1 MGCGIKTR
9 RFDTNTGSYFD
20 YCGLHCRNAVRNGN
34 WGASPLNGQTTTAA
48 ASSSSF
54 VPQQIR
60 SGQPVQNPSSSNCI
74 APNCNRPRWYNPQ
87 QGDYSLFCSIKCRNA
102 NPHLQ
107 SQQQP
112 QRSQPQP
119 SHAPA
124 VVGSSLGQRACVI
137 CKSAPYDA
145 ARESLFCGYACL
157 KKAEAMAPGII
168 EIPMSHP
175 KFRNIAH
182 QFTQKWL
189 HTNVAFRPPKHI
201 YIVLQSAT
209 QKASY
214 ARYKAKVER
223 EGNFVASG
231 RTEGN
236 ENRRFHGSTRQC
248 RLGDPGNTQLC
259 SNTNCPLCGILR
271 TSFDLAFFKVKT
283 GFARFGRGH
292 YTTATSSKSD
302 SYSTNGSTSSYKA
315 IIMTKVVV
323 GRGYKMT
330 QNAQTLTAPPT
341 GFHSVLGEPVQG
353 GKLNYDELV
362 VYDNDAIRPAYL
374 IVY

>member
-1 MGCGIKTR
+1 MASPLCMGCGIKTR

-34 WGASPLNGQTTTAA
+34 WGASSLNGQTTTAA
-48 ASSSSF
+48 SSSSSF
-54 VPQQIR
+54 VPQPIR
-60 SGQPVQNPSSSNCI
+60 SGQSVQNPSSSNCI

-112 QRSQPQP
+112 QRHQPQP

-175 KFRNIAH
+175 KFRNSE
-182 QFTQKWL
+182 
-189 HTNVAFRPPKHI
+189 HTPSHPIPSSPILAILYGRLTKFNFACGIFFLINSRTSIYSKVAP
-201 YIVLQSAT
+201 Y
-209 QKASY
+209 
-214 ARYKAKVER
+214 
-223 EGNFVASG
+223 
-231 RTEGN
+231 
-236 ENRRFHGSTRQC
+236 QC
-248 RLGDPGNTQLC
+248 RLPTAETYLHCPTECLSKGVLC
-259 SNTNCPLCGILR
+259 SL
-271 TSFDLAFFKVKT
+271 
-283 GFARFGRGH
+283 
-292 YTTATSSKSD
+292 
-302 SYSTNGSTSSYKA
+302 
-315 IIMTKVVV
+315 
-323 GRGYKMT
+323 
-330 QNAQTLTAPPT
+330 
-341 GFHSVLGEPVQG
+341 
-353 GKLNYDELV
+353 
-362 VYDNDAIRPAYL
+362 
-374 IVY
+374 